1 MIRKWQNENTAPLL
15 SLWLESTTEAHPF
28 IAPNYWKENEAMV
41 RDVYLPSAET
51 WVWEQDGEPCG
62 FISVMQSQ
70 FVGAL
75 FVAPSCIGKGIGRAL
90 LNHVQQRFP
99 HLTLE
104 VYQKNVRAVNFYH
117 AQGFRIE
124 DSAWQDDTQ
133 HPTWISAVFPAQ
145 PFPSFELGRSLVST
159 LTAPFLQIP
168 PSASSR
174 SGHAP

>member
-1 MIRKWQNENTAPLL
+1 MIRKWESDNAGPLL

-28 IAPNYWKENEAMV
+28 ISASYWEENEGMV
-41 RDVYLPSAET
+41 RDVYLPAAET
-51 WVWEQDGEPCG
+51 WVWEEDGMPRG

-75 FVAPSCIGKGIGRAL
+75 FVSTDFIGRGIGRAL
-90 LNHVQQRFP
+90 LHHVQQRFP
-99 HLTLE
+99 YLSLE

-133 HPTWISAVFPAQ
+133 HPTSIMSWQADQTP
-145 PFPSFELGRSLVST
+145 
-159 LTAPFLQIP
+159 
-168 PSASSR
+168 
-174 SGHAP
+174 